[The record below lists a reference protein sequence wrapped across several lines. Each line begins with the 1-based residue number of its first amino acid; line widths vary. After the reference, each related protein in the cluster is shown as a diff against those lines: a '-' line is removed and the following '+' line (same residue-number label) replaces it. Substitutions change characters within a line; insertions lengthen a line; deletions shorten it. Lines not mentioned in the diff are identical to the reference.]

1 MTAVLS
7 IKKQVVKTSLTALI
21 IALIVSS
28 ILGYLAIKHEV
39 GELFDATLIDN
50 TRIIKGVIDSE
61 HTTQDWSDL
70 QNSLDETLLEHIDR
84 TDQRFNGHAYEKK
97 IAIQVWS
104 RDGDLILRSSEA
116 PKHALAPLKEGLVKF
131 NGDDYNWM
139 VYTVWLPHKHKWLAV
154 AERSDI
160 RQELSRN
167 VEASL
172 LVALVI
178 ALFCSIGLLKIQL
191 KKAFAPLVELGQKIS
206 QRDFNDLS
214 ALELPNSPGELK
226 PVINELNDLF
236 QRVDCSLEREK
247 RFLADAAHE
256 LRTPLTVIKLQ
267 VEQALLQPESR
278 QTILERLLE
287 SVDRNQQVVE
297 QMLLLARL
305 EAGQMSVHT
314 TTVIFSAL
322 IREAIAQLMPLA
334 FKRNIEFQLDVEEV
348 TMNGDSALLLSLLR
362 NLFDNALRHSPNNAV
377 ISVKLF
383 KQAQMIIFELID
395 SGVGISPKF
404 LGEVTGRFTQGGGSD
419 VGSSGLG
426 LAIVSE
432 IAHLHRMKLILKN
445 HEERGLIVSL
455 ICKNN
460 I

>member
-1 MTAVLS
+1 MSAVLS

-50 TRIIKGVIDSE
+50 TRIIKGLIDSE
-61 HTTQDWSDL
+61 HTKQNWADL

-97 IAIQVWS
+97 IAIQVWT
-104 RDGDLILRSSEA
+104 REGDLILRSASA
-116 PKHALAPLKEGLVKF
+116 PNHALAPLKEGLVRF
-131 NGDDYNWM
+131 DGDDYNWM
-139 VYTVWLPHKHKWLAV
+139 VYTVWLPNKKKWLTV

-172 LVALVI
+172 LLALII
-178 ALFCSIGLLKIQL
+178 ALFCAIGLLKIQL
-191 KKAFAPLVELGQKIS
+191 KKAFAPLVELGEKIS

-214 ALELPNSPGELK
+214 ALELPNSPDELK
-226 PVINELNDLF
+226 PVITELNDLF
-236 QRVDCSLEREK
+236 QRVDSSLEREK

-278 QTILERLLE
+278 QMILERLLA

-305 EAGQMSVHT
+305 EAGQMLIKSSV
-314 TTVIFSAL
+314 VLFSAL
-322 IREAIAQLMPLA
+322 IRETIAQLMPLA
-334 FKRNIEFQLDVEEV
+334 FKRNIEFDLEV
-348 TMNGDSALLLSLLR
+348 AEIGVNGDSALLLSLLR
-362 NLFDNALRHSPNNAV
+362 NLFDNALRHSPDDSHIN
-377 ISVKLF
+377 IRLF
-383 KQAQMIIFELID
+383 KENQQVVFEVVD
-395 SGVGISPKF
+395 SGVGINPQF
-404 LGEVTGRFTQGGGSD
+404 LGEVTGRFSQGGGSD
-419 VGSSGLG
+419 VGASGLG

-432 IAHLHRMKLILKN
+432 IAHLHGMKLTLEN
-445 HEERGLIVSL
+445 HEERGLMVRLVWQSQ
-455 ICKNN
+455 
-460 I
+460 